1 MKFNIK
7 TNPLGLCIWYN
18 KKIHYLFTCNMI
30 YLFANFEITF
40 PRNKVVLLEMYFYN

>member
-18 KKIHYLFTCNMI
+18 KKYII
-30 YLFANFEITF
+30 YLPVIWYTYLLILKSLFLEI
-40 PRNKVVLLEMYFYN
+40 R